1 MNPAGG
7 KPESAILGNLSQVNT
22 IMKAAV
28 YLLHNEKYEPLAKSI
43 MDRSQLILQDDSG
56 VPYRMF
62 DESWK
67 LDLYGNYTR
76 PVALKGML
84 DPYDNLRQP
93 ALATEYA
100 KRSEGPL
107 PFPYSY
113 GILRSGMKES
123 MLMIARKK

>member
-1 MNPAGG
+1 
-7 KPESAILGNLSQVNT
+7 
-22 IMKAAV
+22 
-28 YLLHNEKYEPLAKSI
+28 

-84 DPYDNLRQP
+84 DPYDNLRAACP
-93 ALATEYA
+93 GHRIRKA
-100 KRSEGPL
+100 KRRSAAISLQLWHFAKWHEG
-107 PFPYSY
+107 
-113 GILRSGMKES
+113 IHVNDCAKEVV
-123 MLMIARKK
+123 LAFYRPPG